1 MFSRENIQF
10 SEVNM
15 AEEQLTTVQIDVDTR
30 EKLRELAQAN
40 MRSMAA
46 QLRWLV
52 NQEYTLLQSQ
62 AAQQP
67 QEIGG

>member
-1 MFSRENIQF
+1 
-10 SEVNM
+10 M
-15 AEEQLTTVQIDVDTR
+15 ADEQLTTVQIDVDTR

-46 QLRWLV
+46 QLRWIV
-52 NQEYTLLQSQ
+52 NQDYANLQAQ

-67 QEIGG
+67 QEVGE